1 MNDLIRRFI
10 LQLIPILGVLLVAL
24 LVMVLLATLGPALI
38 PAAILAVLGFGIWVY
53 VTQVKGG
60 KQ

>member
-1 MNDLIRRFI
+1 MNDLIQFI
-10 LQLIPILGVLLVAL
+10 LRLIPILGVLLVAL

-38 PAAILAVLGFGIWVY
+38 PAASLAVLGFGIWVY

>member
-1 MNDLIRRFI
+1 MNDLMKFMLR
-10 LQLIPILGVLLVAL
+10 LIPILGVLLVAL

>member
-1 MNDLIRRFI
+1 MNDLIQFI
-10 LQLIPILGVLLVAL
+10 LRLIPILGVLLVAL

-38 PAAILAVLGFGIWVY
+38 PASILAVLGFGIWIY

>member
-1 MNDLIRRFI
+1 MNDLIQFI
-10 LQLIPILGVLLVAL
+10 LRLIPILGMLLVAL

-38 PAAILAVLGFGIWVY
+38 PAAILVALGFGVWIY

-60 KQ
+60 EQ

>member
-1 MNDLIRRFI
+1 MNDLIQFI
-10 LQLIPILGVLLVAL
+10 LRLVPILGVLLVAL
-24 LVMVLLATLGPALI
+24 LVMVLLATLGQALI

>member
-1 MNDLIRRFI
+1 MNDLIQFI
-10 LQLIPILGVLLVAL
+10 LRLIPILGLLLVAL
-24 LVMVLLATLGPALI
+24 LVMVLWATLGPALI
-38 PAAILAVLGFGIWVY
+38 PTAILAVLGFGIWIY

>member
-1 MNDLIRRFI
+1 MNDLIQFI
-10 LQLIPILGVLLVAL
+10 LRLIPIFGVLLVAL

>member
-1 MNDLIRRFI
+1 MNELTRFI
-10 LQLIPILGVLLVAL
+10 LRLIPILGLLLVAL

-38 PAAILAVLGFGIWVY
+38 PAAILAVLGFGIWIY

>member
-1 MNDLIRRFI
+1 MNELTRFI
-10 LQLIPILGVLLVAL
+10 LRLIPILGLLLVAL

-38 PAAILAVLGFGIWVY
+38 PAAILAVLGFGVWVY

>member
-1 MNDLIRRFI
+1 MNDLIQFVLR
-10 LQLIPILGVLLVAL
+10 LIPILGVLLVAL

-38 PAAILAVLGFGIWVY
+38 PAAILAVLGFGIWIY
-53 VTQVKGG
+53 VSQMKGG

>member
-1 MNDLIRRFI
+1 MNDLTQFI
-10 LQLIPILGVLLVAL
+10 LRLIPILGVLLIAL
-24 LVMVLLATLGPALI
+24 LVMVRLATLGPALI

>member
-1 MNDLIRRFI
+1 MNDLTQFI
-10 LQLIPILGVLLVAL
+10 LRLIPILCVLLIAL

-38 PAAILAVLGFGIWVY
+38 PAAVLAVLGFGIWVY

>member
-1 MNDLIRRFI
+1 MNELTRFI
-10 LQLIPILGVLLVAL
+10 LRLIPILGLLLVAL

-60 KQ
+60 KS

>member
-1 MNDLIRRFI
+1 MNELTRFI
-10 LQLIPILGVLLVAL
+10 LRLIPILGLVLGAL

>member
-1 MNDLIRRFI
+1 MNDLIQFI
-10 LQLIPILGVLLVAL
+10 LRLIPVLGVLLVAL

>member
-1 MNDLIRRFI
+1 MNDLIQFI
-10 LQLIPILGVLLVAL
+10 LRLIPILGVLLVAL

-38 PAAILAVLGFGIWVY
+38 PAAIFAVLGFGIWVY

>member
-1 MNDLIRRFI
+1 MNELTRFI
-10 LQLIPILGVLLVAL
+10 LRLIPILGLLLVAL

>member
-1 MNDLIRRFI
+1 MNELMQFIIR
-10 LQLIPILGVLLVAL
+10 LIPILGALLVAL

-38 PAAILAVLGFGIWVY
+38 PAAILAVLGFGIWAY
-53 VTQVKGG
+53 VKQVKGG

>member
-1 MNDLIRRFI
+1 MNDLIQFI
-10 LQLIPILGVLLVAL
+10 VRLIPILGVMLVAL

>member
-1 MNDLIRRFI
+1 MNDLIQFI
-10 LQLIPILGVLLVAL
+10 LRLIPILGLLLVAL

-53 VTQVKGG
+53 FTQGKGG

>member
-1 MNDLIRRFI
+1 MNDLIRF
-10 LQLIPILGVLLVAL
+10 LMKLIPILGVLLIAL

>member
-1 MNDLIRRFI
+1 MNDLTQFI
-10 LQLIPILGVLLVAL
+10 VRLIPILGVLLVAL

>member
-1 MNDLIRRFI
+1 MNDLIQFI
-10 LQLIPILGVLLVAL
+10 LRLIPILGVLLVAL
-24 LVMVLLATLGPALI
+24 LVMVLLATLGLALI

>member
-1 MNDLIRRFI
+1 MNDLLQFI
-10 LQLIPILGVLLVAL
+10 QRLIPILGVLLVAL

-38 PAAILAVLGFGIWVY
+38 PAAILAVLGFGIWIY

>member
-1 MNDLIRRFI
+1 MNDLIQFI
-10 LQLIPILGVLLVAL
+10 LRLIPILGVLLVAL

>member
-1 MNDLIRRFI
+1 
-10 LQLIPILGVLLVAL
+10 VLLVAL

-60 KQ
+60 KP

>member
-1 MNDLIRRFI
+1 MNELTRFI
-10 LQLIPILGVLLVAL
+10 LRLIPILGLLLVAL

-60 KQ
+60 K